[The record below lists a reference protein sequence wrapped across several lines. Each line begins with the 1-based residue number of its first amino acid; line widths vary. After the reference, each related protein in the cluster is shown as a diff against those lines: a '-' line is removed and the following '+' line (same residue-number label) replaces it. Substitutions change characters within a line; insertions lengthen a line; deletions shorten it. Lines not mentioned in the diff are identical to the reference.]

1 MDIYKKLLDQ
11 FGQKQLDC
19 ERRPPTSPI
28 RSQCFASVICSSHIN
43 SSVLLYFYVVL
54 LLSFIDAGALG
65 YEEAVIITVATV
77 SVLAVLAVAAFFGY
91 RMMHGELPW
100 LHAVIKNIHYSRL
113 FHFFGMILCSLADG
127 VRVGFFVC
135 KCFCVFGNC
144 LSTLWVAVCVFQVTV
159 SKVST
164 I

>member
-1 MDIYKKLLDQ
+1 MIFRIKYFISLLK
-11 FGQKQLDC
+11 GSRDC
-19 ERRPPTSPI
+19 ECRPLTPPI
-28 RSQCFASVICSSHIN
+28 RSQSFTSVICSSHIN
-43 SSVLLYFYVVL
+43 SSLLLYPYVVL
-54 LLSFIDAGALG
+54 LLSFIDSRTLG
-65 YEEAVIITVATV
+65 YEETVIITVATV

-113 FHFFGMILCSLADG
+113 LKVFGRILSNLVDG
-127 VRVGFFVC
+127 VRVVFCANASVYLVSEHFVGY
-135 KCFCVFGNC
+135 CVC
-144 LSTLWVAVCVFQVTV
+144 FQVTV